1 MPDPNDEW
9 EKKKARIQAFEQ
21 LHELDVEKALKDQAR
36 NYKSSKGPFTK
47 QGEWINYHEWHSF
60 IIGGALID
68 FAFRLQEG
76 AFLYF
81 YLFLAYKVFKDCSR
95 ANGGPRGVLTEIE
108 TNFHYYIAAGL
119 LASVLWMETGAS
131 PPTVSFGMVEN
142 LLALVG

>member
-1 MPDPNDEW
+1 MSDPTDDW
-9 EKKKARIQAFEQ
+9 EKKKAQIQLWEQ
-21 LHELDVEKALKDQAR
+21 IHESKVENLLK
-36 NYKSSKGPFTK
+36 NYKASKGPFTK
-47 QGEWINYHEWHSF
+47 QGQWINYHEWHSF

-81 YLFLAYKVFKDCSR
+81 YIFLAYKVFKDCSR

-119 LASVLWMETGAS
+119 LASVLWMETGA
-131 PPTVSFGMVEN
+131 PVPTISFGMVEN
-142 LLALVG
+142 ILALVG